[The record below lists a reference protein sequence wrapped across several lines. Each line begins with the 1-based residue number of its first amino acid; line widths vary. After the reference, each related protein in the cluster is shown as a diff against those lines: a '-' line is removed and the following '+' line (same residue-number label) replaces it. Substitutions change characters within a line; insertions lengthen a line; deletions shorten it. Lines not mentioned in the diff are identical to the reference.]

1 MAIFYVMCILPQFRG
16 ERKGHKVP
24 GFWSVEEPTNI
35 TNQQLWAGVEDST
48 QLDLKKNLLI
58 DWKGGIA

>member
-16 ERKGHKVP
+16 ARKGHKVP

-58 DWKGGIA
+58 DWNGRIA